1 MNKDLELEIL
11 RNLLFKIANASI
23 SRDTDKLSLII
34 ESIRYDYCYN
44 QRNSNCIESVDD
56 IEKKRIKSLLNLQKL

>member
-23 SRDTDKLSLII
+23 SGDIDRISSIL

-44 QRNSNCIESVDD
+44 QSNSNIGDTETLE
-56 IEKKRIKSLLNLQKL
+56 EKRVKSLLNLHKL

>member
-23 SRDTDKLSLII
+23 CGDIDRISSIL

-44 QRNSNCIESVDD
+44 QSNSNVEDTETQE
-56 IEKKRIKSLLNLQKL
+56 EKRVKSLLNLQKL

>member
-11 RNLLFKIANASI
+11 RKLLFKIANASI
-23 SRDTDKLSLII
+23 CGDIDRISLIL

-44 QRNSNCIESVDD
+44 QSNSNVEDTETRE
-56 IEKKRIKSLLNLQKL
+56 EKRVKSLLNLQKL

>member
-11 RNLLFKIANASI
+11 RNLLFNIANASI
-23 SRDTDKLSLII
+23 SGDIDRISSIL

-44 QRNSNCIESVDD
+44 QSNSNIGDTETLE
-56 IEKKRIKSLLNLQKL
+56 EKRVKSLLNLHKL

>member
-11 RNLLFKIANASI
+11 RGLLFKIANASI
-23 SRDTDKLSLII
+23 CGDIDRISSIL

-44 QRNSNCIESVDD
+44 QSNSNVEDTETLE
-56 IEKKRIKSLLNLQKL
+56 EKRVKSLLNLQKL

>member
-23 SRDTDKLSLII
+23 SGDIYRISSIL

-44 QRNSNCIESVDD
+44 QSNSNIGDTETLE
-56 IEKKRIKSLLNLQKL
+56 EKRVKSLLNLHKL